1 MTLAILGWVIGIVVV
16 LLILVL
22 CIWWL
27 RTRGGAA
34 IRSFYFA
41 VRQMEKD
48 QGVRDHYQTSW
59 LLMVGDEAQGAQLC
73 SAWNL
78 SPTDK
83 PAWFGRWWS
92 DPEGAVLV
100 VPQSLFLP
108 EEGMK
113 LQGNGWANLLGL
125 LLRIR
130 GQRPLDG
137 VIWNISAADL
147 LDGER
152 AASLGLAARRRF
164 IDLLQRLGLSVP
176 VYVVINGMDE
186 IPGFQELVMAL
197 PEDARQ
203 QILGWS
209 SPYEPERVWQSQW
222 SETALDAVIQAL
234 SEAVIQLGA
243 LSGHLSGELG
253 FLPERLQGLQR
264 SLHMLLE
271 PVFQGNAQGEAVR
284 FRGLYFTANQVSAP
298 AHESLSAQDAPAM
311 QSVFA
316 ASLWQSRINADR
328 GLAQPVPR
336 LLHLRRRWQRVTAVV
351 ALVMGVLWAIS
362 MLWVWRYSI
371 DEADELSR
379 LLQEAQRNYV
389 VVNDDSHREE
399 LTRRNVQ
406 AFWNV
411 LQNAPRWHFSSPV
424 YPTSWFSSLDTR
436 MDGVLQHMSMSHM
449 RQPLHDLLL
458 AQTNELLAI
467 TDNERR
473 SVQEG
478 DDPAQWPSYLR
489 AKELVE
495 RATRLEQM
503 NHLYSLSLNNQK
515 APLEELVPLSNSAL
529 ALNLNAGT
537 LHRESFYNRLLVEKG
552 ASSLQPMDLMAHR
565 KTVADNFT
573 RLMEKWLVQY
583 YRADNFITAAGYLK
597 LHLER
602 LESSTD
608 NSLEELERIKALID
622 DLQAVIDLTNAT
634 WSRGKGQELV
644 PGYLA
649 LMDSVRQSKLLG
661 PQVAQAL
668 ENQAAQLQHSFKG
681 QWIAQG
687 ASSNSLLI
695 QSGSGQ
701 LTLQERVTQLHAAIT
716 SLLRRDFVI
725 STLRQGE
732 AVEPSQAQHVDND
745 GLSIALSHY
754 NSYKL
759 YAREELPNIP
769 AMYRLAM
776 LNTAEQTAVDSM
788 WSSLSTHAS
797 SLPSQDEVQLFDIR
811 TDQALE
817 LHKAFVELKH
827 PQFAISL
834 QNYLNR
840 VALADISSATDRVL
854 EQPLFRDR
862 ADINEW
868 DGGKN
873 FGLQLL
879 RASDAQDLKRGLDQ
893 QFIAIAKITE
903 QHAPAVEWLKTQV
916 QNLPLVS
923 VEEVT
928 RFASLSEEMAKYK
941 AQNPS
946 SSPAFITQ
954 LLSRDFNDMDESS
967 CLGILQSA
975 NVPVSTGLLTQ
986 RWLNLQQAALR
997 RCQFLQQQ
1005 QGTSAWNALATYFN
1019 QYLSGRFPFAHDL
1032 SAADAD
1038 PARVQHFLTLIDERL
1053 PQAQDGL
1060 KHAQSRDRAAA
1071 VEFLERLKLARPW
1084 LGALLLR
1091 DKAGLMGAD
1100 MDIQWRTDRDS
1111 ERGADQVISWKLISG
1126 NRDIS
1131 YPGQAEQVLHWN
1143 VGQPLSLVLRWA
1155 RDGTQRPV
1163 NDPLQPDLRVSGLE
1177 AEWQYL
1183 GPWSLL
1189 RLMSA
1194 HVSMQRQPNVDYTE
1208 FPLSLEVPVHAPA
1221 NEENQALMFLRLSL
1235 MSQGGKVP
1243 LSIQPLPVQAPRSPF
1258 GSAPRSVVDAGV
1270 YR

>member
-1 MTLAILGWVIGIVVV
+1 MTLTMLGWVIGIVVI
-16 LLILVL
+16 LLILLL

-34 IRSFYFA
+34 IRSFHFA

-59 LLMVGDEAQGAQLC
+59 LLMVGDEAQGSQLC

-100 VPQSLFLP
+100 VPQSLFMP

-113 LQGNGWANLLGL
+113 LQGNGWASLLSL

-137 VIWNISAADL
+137 VVWNISAADL

-164 IDLLQRLGLSVP
+164 IELLQRLGLSVP

-186 IPGFQELVMAL
+186 IPGFQDLVTAL
-197 PEDARQ
+197 PQDTRQ

-209 SPYEPERVWQSQW
+209 SPYDPEMVWQSQW
-222 SETALDAVIQAL
+222 SDTALDSVVQAL
-234 SEAVIQLGA
+234 SEAIVQVGA
-243 LSGHLSGELG
+243 LSGSLSGELS
-253 FLPERLQGLQR
+253 FLPERLKDLRR
-264 SLHMLLE
+264 SLQMLLE

-284 FRGLYFTANQVSAP
+284 FRGLYFTADQASAP
-298 AHESLSAQDAPAM
+298 GHETLSASDAPLM

-316 ASLWQSRINADR
+316 SALWQHRINAER

-336 LLHLRRRWQRVTAVV
+336 LLHLRRRWQRVTAIG
-351 ALVMGVLWAIS
+351 ALVFGVVWGIS

-389 VVNDDSHREE
+389 QVNDDSHRQE
-399 LTRRNVQ
+399 LTRSNVQ

-411 LQNAPRWHFSSPV
+411 LQNAPRWHFASPV
-424 YPTSWFSSLDTR
+424 YPSSWFSSLDTR
-436 MDGVLQHMSMSHM
+436 LDGVLRHMSMSHM

-467 TDNERR
+467 TDSDRR

-478 DDPAQWPSYLR
+478 DDPALWPSYVKAR
-489 AKELVE
+489 DLVE

-503 NHLYSLSLNNQK
+503 NNLYSLSLSNQK
-515 APLEELVPLSNSAL
+515 TPLEDLVPLSNNAL
-529 ALNLNAGT
+529 GLNLNAGT
-537 LHRESFYNRLLVEKG
+537 LHRESFYNRLLAEKSS
-552 ASSLQPMDLMAHR
+552 ASLQPLDLLAHR
-565 KTVADNFT
+565 KEVTANFT
-573 RLMEKWLVQY
+573 KLMEKWLVQY

-602 LESSTD
+602 LESSTEND
-608 NSLEELERIKALID
+608 LEELERIKDLID

-649 LMDSVRQSKLLG
+649 MMESVRQSKLLG
-661 PQVAQAL
+661 PQVAQEL
-668 ENQAAQLQHSFKG
+668 ESQAAQLQHSFKG

-687 ASSNSLLI
+687 ATSNSLLT

-701 LTLQERVTQLHAAIT
+701 LSLQERVSQLHAAIN
-716 SLLRRDFVI
+716 SLLRRDFVA
-725 STLRQGE
+725 SALRQDGRGE
-732 AVEPSQAQHVDND
+732 NGPAQHVDND
-745 GLSIALSHY
+745 GLSIALNHY

-769 AMYRLAM
+769 AMYRPAM
-776 LNTAEQTAVDSM
+776 LSTAEEAAADSM

-797 SLPSQDEVQLFDIR
+797 SSGAQEELRLFDIR

-817 LHKAFVELKH
+817 LHKAFIELKH
-827 PQFAISL
+827 PQLAISL

-840 VALADISSATDRVL
+840 VALADIAVASSMVL

-862 ADINEW
+862 ADISEW

-879 RASDAQDLKRGLDQ
+879 RATDAQDLKRGLDQ
-893 QFIAIAKITE
+893 QFLVISKITE
-903 QHAPAVEWLKTQV
+903 QHAPAVEWLKTQL

-928 RFASLSEEMAKYK
+928 RFASLSEEMNKYK

-946 SSPAFITQ
+946 SSPALITQ
-954 LLSRDFNDMDESS
+954 LLSRDFNDMDENT
-967 CLGILQSA
+967 CLTILQSA
-975 NVPVSTGLLTQ
+975 NVPVSTGQLTQ

-997 RCQFLQQQ
+997 RCQLLQQQ
-1005 QGTSAWNALATYFN
+1005 QGTAAWNALASYFN

-1060 KHAQSRDRAAA
+1060 RNAPSRDRAAA

-1084 LGALLLR
+1084 LGALLMR
-1091 DKAGLMGAD
+1091 DKAGLVGAD
-1100 MDIQWRTDRDS
+1100 MEIQWRTDRDS
-1111 ERGADQVISWKLISG
+1111 ERGADQVINWKLVSG
-1126 NRDIS
+1126 NREIS
-1131 YPGQAEQVLHWN
+1131 YPGQAQQVLHWN
-1143 VGQPLSLVLRWA
+1143 VGQPLSLILRWA

-1163 NDPLQPDLRVSGLE
+1163 NDPLQSDLRVNGLE

-1194 HVSMQRQPNVDYTE
+1194 HVSVQRQPNVDYTE

-1221 NEENQALMFLRLSL
+1221 NEENQALMFVRLSL
-1235 MSQGGKVP
+1235 MSQGGKAP